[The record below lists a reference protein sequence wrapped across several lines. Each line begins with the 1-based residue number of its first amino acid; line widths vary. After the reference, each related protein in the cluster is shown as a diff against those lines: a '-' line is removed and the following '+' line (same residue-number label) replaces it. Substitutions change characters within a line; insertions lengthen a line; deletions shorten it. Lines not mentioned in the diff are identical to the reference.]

1 MVDALV
7 EKINRL
13 RKAKKAVILAHNYTR
28 GEVQDVADFV
38 GDSLELSQK
47 AASTEADI
55 ICFCGVRFMAETAKI
70 LSPEKKVIMPD
81 ENAGCP
87 LANMITSRELQKL
100 KKEHP
105 GAAVV
110 CYVNTTAE
118 IKAMCD
124 VCCTSSNA
132 VKVVNSIAEDRQV
145 IFIPDAS
152 LGDYTSKKTG
162 RKMILYAGYCPTHHR
177 ILAGDIHKMKK
188 LYPDA
193 KVVVHPECL
202 AEVVE
207 LADAVTSTSG
217 ILRYCRETD
226 AKTFI
231 IGTELGILHRLRKEN
246 PGKEFHAASP
256 LSDCPNMKLTTL
268 EKIVW
273 CLEDEKPEITLDP
286 EIIKKARHSIQRML
300 DHS

>member
-1 MVDALV
+1 MTNVLV

-13 RKAKKAVILAHNYTR
+13 RRKKNTVVLAHNYTR
-28 GEVQDVADFV
+28 GEVQDAADFV
-38 GDSLELSQK
+38 GDSLELSQE
-47 AASTEADI
+47 AAGTDADI
-55 ICFCGVRFMAETAKI
+55 ICFCGVKFMAETAKI

-87 LANMITSRELQKL
+87 LASMITARELQKL
-100 KKEHP
+100 KAEHP

-132 VKVVNSIAEDRQV
+132 VRIVNSMAGDKEV
-145 IFIPDAS
+145 IFIPDVS

-162 RKMILYAGYCPTHHR
+162 RKMIPHEGYCPTHHR
-177 ILAGDIHKMKK
+177 ILAEDIHKMKK

-193 KVVVHPECL
+193 KVAVHPECL
-202 AEVVE
+202 EEVVE

-226 AKTFI
+226 AKRFI

-246 PGKEFHAASP
+246 PGKVFHPASP

-273 CLEDEKPEITLDP
+273 CLEDEKPEITLNA

-300 DHS
+300 ELS

>member
-1 MVDALV
+1 MTNVLV

-13 RKAKKAVILAHNYTR
+13 RRKKNTVVLAHNYTR
-28 GEVQDVADFV
+28 GEVQDAADFV
-38 GDSLELSQK
+38 GDSLELSQE
-47 AASTEADI
+47 AAGTDADI
-55 ICFCGVRFMAETAKI
+55 ICFCGVKFMAETAKI

-87 LANMITSRELQKL
+87 LASMITARELQKL
-100 KKEHP
+100 KAEHP

-132 VKVVNSIAEDRQV
+132 VRIVNSMAGDKEV
-145 IFIPDAS
+145 IFIPDVS

-162 RKMILYAGYCPTHHR
+162 RKMILHEGYCPTHHR
-177 ILAGDIHKMKK
+177 ILAEDIHKMKK

-193 KVVVHPECL
+193 KVAVHPECL
-202 AEVVE
+202 EEVVE

-226 AKTFI
+226 AKRFI

-246 PGKEFHAASP
+246 PGKEFHPASP

-273 CLEDEKPEITLDP
+273 CLEDEKPEITLDA

-300 DHS
+300 ELS